1 MPTKN
6 CELCS
11 IQVVNLNRHL
21 KSKKHLRF
29 QKLAEYG
36 NYSDEEMKTHNN
48 ILAKQLKDNNP
59 NSLLGYLY
67 AFFAYIL
74 YIMCFQRIKW

>member
-1 MPTKN
+1 MPTKT
-6 CELCS
+6 CEVCC

-48 ILAKQLKDNNP
+48 ILAKQLKDKT
-59 NSLLGYLY
+59 LLGYLY

-74 YIMCFQRIKW
+74 YIMSFQRIKR

>member
-1 MPTKN
+1 MLTN
-6 CELCS
+6 TCEVCC
-11 IQVVNLNRHL
+11 IKVVNLNRHL

-29 QKLAEYG
+29 QQIAEYG

-48 ILAKQLKDNNP
+48 ILAKQLKDR
-59 NSLLGYLY
+59 SLLGYLY

-74 YIMCFQRIKW
+74 YIVSFQRVKR

>member
-1 MPTKN
+1 MATKF
-6 CELCS
+6 CEVCS
-11 IQVVNLNRHL
+11 KNVVNLNRHL

-29 QKLAEYG
+29 QNWTEYG
-36 NYSDEEMKTHNN
+36 NYSDDEIKQQNN

-59 NSLLGYLY
+59 NTLLSYLY

-74 YIMCFQRIKW
+74 YIMSFQRVKR